1 MTPQDLEKA
10 TQKHIASL
18 IPCRKKAFEE
28 GTKKDT
34 RLFQE
39 KYWDLFSFYS
49 NNWHYITTLKIPTNT
64 TQTTNTTHTTA
75 TMPIMPTPTET
86 HNILPPGKNVEY
98 QGRKGYIIE
107 ALEKNQYWVRL
118 HPHPT
123 ETHHL
128 DQAAYVL
135 ACGTHLTPTQD

>member
-1 MTPQDLEKA
+1 MTPQALEKA
-10 TQKHIASL
+10 TQKSIASL

-28 GTKKDT
+28 GTKKQT
-34 RLFQE
+34 RPFGE
-39 KYWDLFSFYS
+39 KYWDLFSFYE
-49 NNWHYITTLKIPTNT
+49 NNWHYITTFKIKTNT
-64 TQTTNTTHTTA
+64 MPSMPSPTQT
-75 TMPIMPTPTET
+75 PTSLAPGQ
-86 HNILPPGKNVEY
+86 NIEY
-98 QGRKGYIIE
+98 QGRKGYVIE

-135 ACGTHLTPTQD
+135 ACGTHLTPKD